1 LATEIDK
8 LLKDRESK
16 VPKGLES
23 LITKVLGGELDEIG
37 VLVHLVR
44 WDEDLVSYD
53 TALACSKQIRSFFR
67 KDFVCTTDKY
77 LPGKRRAAVL
87 FIHTNV
93 PVSPDKIAYYAMVQ
107 EKDPAW
113 LSSLIA
119 LLRIPGFDLRSLQP
133 KPTVLGYGYIGDV
146 PRTSDISLVGVL
158 HEGKDQRIGGVYKF
172 DNEGRSI
179 VNFTLAVPVNKISA
193 TEYSKEDGGFFPK
206 QVNKQSVYG
215 TLNLYPTP
223 VFLNH
228 GKGRFLVP
236 RAMVGIGLTGR
247 PGSAFL
253 IGGGWGISWFQFFV
267 GSAWVAEEV
276 PGAGGLPGTE
286 QRYASRLTYGLN
298 VPVLKVIDRITKKGD
313 SKK

>member
-1 LATEIDK
+1 
-8 LLKDRESK
+8 
-16 VPKGLES
+16 
-23 LITKVLGGELDEIG
+23 
-37 VLVHLVR
+37 
-44 WDEDLVSYD
+44 
-53 TALACSKQIRSFFR
+53 
-67 KDFVCTTDKY
+67 
-77 LPGKRRAAVL
+77 
-87 FIHTNV
+87 
-93 PVSPDKIAYYAMVQ
+93 
-107 EKDPAW
+107 
-113 LSSLIA
+113 
-119 LLRIPGFDLRSLQP
+119 
-133 KPTVLGYGYIGDV
+133 
-146 PRTSDISLVGVL
+146 
-158 HEGKDQRIGGVYKF
+158 VYKF